1 MAPRSYPLPRCR
13 FWPATLLLAALL
25 VALAGLLVLP
35 AAQAYAVTVP
45 RGLAEDSPF
54 IDVYPDDPD
63 FDAIYALWNA
73 GIIAGY
79 EVDDGVYEFRPYNPV
94 LRQHFAKMIV
104 LTLGVPTSEDDVCPF
119 EDVDVSGPY
128 DFYPDNYIAAAYFAD
143 ITNGTS
149 FYTFSP
155 WDDVT
160 RAQLMTMVVRA
171 LENYAELALEDPD
184 WTYEGFMAG
193 FDDPTHG
200 YNAQLAEW
208 NGLLVGIDLYGWD
221 VWEPATR
228 GEVAQV
234 LWNAVGL
241 LPGD

>member
-1 MAPRSYPLPRCR
+1 MAPRSYPLPRSR
-13 FWPATLLLAALL
+13 FRPATLLLAALL
-25 VALAGLLVLP
+25 VVLAGLLVHPVSEASAAP
-35 AAQAYAVTVP
+35 AP
-45 RGLAEDSPF
+45 RSLGQESPF
-54 IDVYPDDPD
+54 IDVYPEDPE

-73 GIIAGY
+73 DIISGY
-79 EVDDGVYEFRPYNPV
+79 EVDDGFEFRPYNPV
-94 LRQHFAKMIV
+94 LRQHFAKMVV
-104 LTLGVPTSEDDVCPF
+104 LTLGVPVSEEDVCPF
-119 EDVDVSGPY
+119 DDVDYSGPY
-128 DFYPDNYIAAAYFAD
+128 NLYPDNYVAAAYFAD

-155 WDDVT
+155 WDDIT

-171 LENYAELALEDPD
+171 LVNWSEVTLEDPD
-184 WTYEGFMAG
+184 GTYEGFMSG

-208 NGLLVGIDLYGWD
+208 NGLLAGIDLYGWN

-228 GEVAQV
+228 GEVAQI

-241 LPGD
+241 LPGE